1 MNKKPIYYLQ
11 TDSRWASKPYR
22 TQGEKSTIKS
32 AGCGPSCAAMCI
44 ETLTGKT
51 FTPEDAC
58 NWSMEHGYKA
68 KNQGTYYSYFRP
80 QLAAFGIDCDMLNW
94 TNTYGKPNHENHK
107 LALNMLKQGYY
118 LIALMNKGTWT
129 TSGHFVLVW
138 WADDKVRINDPASQ
152 KEYRVNGDLYDFRSQ
167 VKYYWWVDARAY
179 NNKPEKEDGLDMT
192 VQEFI
197 ESLTDEQAYSLLVK
211 AQKHAGALPEP
222 KWSIDEGHWGKATTS
237 GVINGKSPEGFIKRD
252 EVIAILGRKGLV

>member
-1 MNKKPIYYLQ
+1 MNKQPVYYLQ
-11 TDSRWASKPYR
+11 KDSRWALKPYR
-22 TQGEKSTIKS
+22 AKGENSTVGS
-32 AGCGPSCAAMCI
+32 AGCGPTCAAMCI

-51 FTPEDAC
+51 FTPLDAC

-68 KNQGTYYSYFRP
+68 LNQGTYYSYFKP

-107 LALNMLKQGYY
+107 KAVDMLKQGYY

-138 WADDKVRINDPASQ
+138 WSDDKVRINDPASQ
-152 KEYRVNGDLYDFRSQ
+152 KEYRINGDLYDFRSQ

-179 NNKPEKEDGLDMT
+179 NNKKEDELDMT
-192 VQEFI
+192 VQEFVDK
-197 ESLTDEQAYSLLVK
+197 LTDEQAYTLLQK
-211 AQKHAGALPEP
+211 AQKHAATLPLPNWAEEEMNDSINYGITDGSRPMALTMRYETA
-222 KWSIDEGHWGKATTS
+222 IMT
-237 GVINGKSPEGFIKRD
+237 KR
-252 EVIAILGRKGLV
+252 AKK